1 MDSLSPEKRS
11 WNMAQI
17 RSKDTK
23 PEILV
28 RKILHSLGY
37 RFRLGCNDIPGK
49 PDIVLPRYKTAIY
62 VHGCFW
68 HRHEGCKYAYMPKS
82 KIDFWNNKFATN
94 VKRDQ
99 EVSEKIKVS
108 DWKQL
113 IIWECQTR
121 NKDQLI
127 ATLTEFLDDKRK

>member
-1 MDSLSPEKRS
+1 MDNLSLEKRS

-17 RSKDTK
+17 RSKNTK

-28 RKILHSLGY
+28 RKLLHSIGY
-37 RFRLGCNDIPGK
+37 RFRLGRTDIPGR
-49 PDIVLPRYKTAIY
+49 PDILLPKYKTAIY

-68 HRHEGCKYAYMPKS
+68 HRHEGCKYAYTPKS
-82 KIDFWNNKFATN
+82 KIEFWNNKFATN
-94 VKRDQ
+94 IKRDQ
-99 EVSEKIKVS
+99 EVSEKIKNS
-108 DWKQL
+108 DWRQL

-127 ATLTEFLDDKRK
+127 VTLTEFLNDTQK

>member
-1 MDSLSPEKRS
+1 MDNLSLEKRS
-11 WNMAQI
+11 WNMTQI

-28 RKILHSLGY
+28 RKLLHSIGY
-37 RFRLGCNDIPGK
+37 RFRLGRKDIPGI
-49 PDIVLPRYKTAIY
+49 PDIVLPKYKTAIY

-68 HRHEGCKYAYMPKS
+68 HRHEGCKYAYSPKS

-94 VKRDQ
+94 IKRDQ
-99 EVSEKIKVS
+99 EVSEKIKNS

-121 NKDQLI
+121 NKDQLTV
-127 ATLTEFLDDKRK
+127 TLTEFLNDTQK